1 MKAVFTSED
10 PEEIRRL
17 AKCTDMALALWEIDQ
32 LLSKE
37 IEEEEGNAV
46 FNLMDKINDVY
57 ISRGIVLHDI
67 VT

>member
-17 AKCTDMALALWEIDQ
+17 AKCTDMALALWEIDR

-37 IEEEEGNAV
+37 IDGEV
-46 FNLMDKINDVY
+46 PTVLDLIDKIQDIY
-57 ISRGIVLHDI
+57 HSRGFILHDI

>member
-32 LLSKE
+32 LLSK
-37 IEEEEGNAV
+37 IDEEEGSTM
-46 FNLMDKINDVY
+46 FDLIGSIQDVY